1 MDGAKG
7 IITSRPNY
15 FTESEELNVF
25 EALYS
30 TLEQNKYYISQS
42 ERSFINEE
50 RAVDQLVERYVL
62 SRYERS
68 LQDLTPEQTEALV
81 RRKLARDKSGQDIIL
96 SILRRV
102 FRDEDNG
109 KRQALSGKP
118 VIITYLLELVDELRK
133 DERSVSVEAYSEWQL
148 YRMILDRLMLRD
160 AGRTSLAAP
169 VRRKALQSLALA
181 LSARGAKVAD
191 EEVFAAIIEE
201 EFKGELRRLQ
211 PEERRSKR
219 DELFEELRSSA
230 TLTRVSGG
238 GKDGYLFSHNSL
250 REFLVAEVVLQSL
263 VSRSPMLV
271 RVPITAAMRVFVGS
285 VSGDDANTLLNSL
298 TDLWPVRANG
308 FALGPYLVLMW
319 DLIRRH
325 AASPLI
331 GLLQITSEGTGN
343 VARLSNVTLRDWDLS
358 SSIHGETVAIDAT
371 GSDLSG
377 VHLSGL
383 ALVGSDFSEAV
394 LDGVNFSGSDLTGVS
409 FKSSMLF
416 ECNFIDANL
425 DGADFIGVDPDIDII
440 AKSADGAESVLS
452 GKHAIGYLRFAGAS
466 TDYIDN
472 FYIYSNHRLFP
483 IIAKISEKLT
493 TNRNNQ
499 LRGLTQRGEA
509 QVDPRFARAFVD
521 RLNQLGWS
529 EVDKNQLVSITALG
543 RSALGKLVD
552 AETMADEVSAFIS
565 SWR

>member
-1 MDGAKG
+1 M
-7 IITSRPNY
+7 
-15 FTESEELNVF
+15 
-25 EALYS
+25 
-30 TLEQNKYYISQS
+30 
-42 ERSFINEE
+42 
-50 RAVDQLVERYVL
+50 
-62 SRYERS
+62 
-68 LQDLTPEQTEALV
+68 
-81 RRKLARDKSGQDIIL
+81 
-96 SILRRV
+96 
-102 FRDEDNG
+102 
-109 KRQALSGKP
+109 
-118 VIITYLLELVDELRK
+118 
-133 DERSVSVEAYSEWQL
+133 
-148 YRMILDRLMLRD
+148 
-160 AGRTSLAAP
+160 
-169 VRRKALQSLALA
+169 
-181 LSARGAKVAD
+181 
-191 EEVFAAIIEE
+191 
-201 EFKGELRRLQ
+201 
-211 PEERRSKR
+211 
-219 DELFEELRSSA
+219 
-230 TLTRVSGG
+230 
-238 GKDGYLFSHNSL
+238 
-250 REFLVAEVVLQSL
+250 
-263 VSRSPMLV
+263 
-271 RVPITAAMRVFVGS
+271 
-285 VSGDDANTLLNSL
+285 
-298 TDLWPVRANG
+298 
-308 FALGPYLVLMW
+308 
-319 DLIRRH
+319 
-325 AASPLI
+325 
-331 GLLQITSEGTGN
+331 
-343 VARLSNVTLRDWDLS
+343 
-358 SSIHGETVAIDAT
+358 
-371 GSDLSG
+371 
-377 VHLSGL
+377 